1 MEIALRESSV
11 AKRYARALIKAIK
24 DEQEYLQ
31 IKKELETFTG
41 LLRQNAEFKAGME
54 TFLFPKPRKKE
65 LLEMIQKETKFREKT
80 INFLFDLVEKNR
92 MSLLDIIIQLLETQW
107 LEANG
112 IEKLKVYSAV
122 ALNEK
127 LEEKLIKGLEKS
139 FAKKIKIEKE
149 IDPSLVAGI
158 KVQRGSIF
166 YDFSIAGNLRKF
178 KDALLT
184 STGVEKSVWER

>member
-1 MEIALRESSV
+1 VEIALRESSV
-11 AKRYARALIKAIK
+11 AKRYARALIKAIE
-24 DEQEYLQ
+24 DEQEYLE
-31 IKKELETFTG
+31 IKKELETFAE
-41 LLRQNAEFKAGME
+41 LLKQNAEFKVGME
-54 TFLFPKPRKKE
+54 TFLFSKPRKKE
-65 LLEMIQKETKFREKT
+65 LLDTIYKDIKLREKT
-80 INFLFDLVEKNR
+80 YHFLLTLVEENR
-92 MSLLDIIIQLLETQW
+92 MMLLAIIIQLLETQW

-122 ALNEK
+122 ALSEK
-127 LEEKLIKGLEKS
+127 LEKKLIKGLEKS
-139 FAKKIKIEKE
+139 FARKIKIEKK

-184 STGVEKSVWER
+184 STGVEKSVWEH

>member
-1 MEIALRESSV
+1 VEKALRESSV

-24 DEQEYLQ
+24 DESEYLE
-31 IKKELETFTG
+31 IKKELETFSG
-41 LLRQNAEFKAGME
+41 LLKQNPEFKAGME

-65 LLEMIQKETKFREKT
+65 LLETIRKETKSSEKT
-80 INFLFDLVEKNR
+80 HHFLLTLVEENR
-92 MSLLDIIIQLLETQW
+92 MMLLDIILQLLETQW

-122 ALNEK
+122 ALSDK
-127 LEEKLIKGLEKS
+127 LEKKLITGLEKS
-139 FAKKIKIEKE
+139 FAMKIKIEKE

-178 KDALLT
+178 KDAMLT
-184 STGVEKSVWER
+184 STGAEKSVWEY

>member
-1 MEIALRESSV
+1 MRESSV
-11 AKRYARALIKAIK
+11 AKRYARALIKTIK
-24 DEQEYLQ
+24 DEQEYLE
-31 IKKELETFTG
+31 IKKELETFVG
-41 LLRQNAEFKAGME
+41 LLKQVAEFKTGME
-54 TFLFPKPRKKE
+54 TFLFSRPRKKE
-65 LLEMIQKETKFREKT
+65 LLETIYREMKFREKT
-80 INFLFDLVEKNR
+80 FYFLLVLVEKNR
-92 MSLLDIIIQLLETQW
+92 MRLLDFILQLLETQW

-127 LEEKLIKGLEKS
+127 LEDKLKKGLEKF
-139 FAKKIKIEKE
+139 FARKIKMEKE

-184 STGVEKSVWER
+184 SMGAEKPVWEY

>member
-1 MEIALRESSV
+1 MRESSV

-24 DEQEYLQ
+24 DEQEYFE
-31 IKKELETFTG
+31 IKKELETFAE
-41 LLRQNAEFKAGME
+41 LLRQNAEFKVGME
-54 TFLFPKPRKKE
+54 TFLFSKPRKKE
-65 LLEMIQKETKFREKT
+65 LLDTIYKDIKLREKT
-80 INFLFDLVEKNR
+80 YHFLLALVEENR
-92 MSLLDIIIQLLETQW
+92 MMLLAIIIQLLETQW

-127 LEEKLIKGLEKS
+127 LEKKLIKGLEKS

-178 KDALLT
+178 KNALLT
-184 STGVEKSVWER
+184 STGVEKSVWEH

>member
-1 MEIALRESSV
+1 MRESSV
-11 AKRYARALIKAIK
+11 AQRYARALIKAIK
-24 DEQEYLQ
+24 DEQEYLR
-31 IKKELETFTG
+31 IKKELETFSG

-54 TFLFPKPRKKE
+54 TFLFSKPRKKE
-65 LLEMIQKETKFREKT
+65 LLETIQKETKSSEKT
-80 INFLFDLVEKNR
+80 HHFLLTLMEENR
-92 MSLLDIIIQLLETQW
+92 MMLLDIILQLLETQW

-112 IEKLKVYSAV
+112 IEKLKVYTAV
-122 ALNEK
+122 ALNDQLEK
-127 LEEKLIKGLEKS
+127 KLIKGLEKS

-184 STGVEKSVWER
+184 STGVEKSVWEH

>member
-1 MEIALRESSV
+1 METPLRESSV
-11 AKRYARALIKAIK
+11 AQRYARALIKAIK
-24 DEQEYLQ
+24 DESEYLQ
-31 IKKELETFTG
+31 IKKELETFSG

-65 LLEMIQKETKFREKT
+65 LLETIQKETKFKEKT

-92 MSLLDIIIQLLETQW
+92 MSLLDIIIRLLETQW

-122 ALNEK
+122 ALNDK
-127 LEEKLIKGLEKS
+127 LEKKLIEGLEKS
-139 FAKKIKIEKE
+139 FARKIKIQKE

-166 YDFSIAGNLRKF
+166 YDFSIAGNLKKF